1 MLENSKYR
9 KNLCQNKTHE
19 NITGENIPKKV
30 IRQNQNENRKKNC
43 SDTYDKQKHRNTNQ
57 TAIGQREKKAIGMQ
71 L

>member
-1 MLENSKYR
+1 M
-9 KNLCQNKTHE
+9 NL
-19 NITGENIPKKV
+19 TGENIPKKV
-30 IRQNQNENRKKNC
+30 IRQNQNEKRKKNC